1 MPTQK
6 VPTHPR
12 TRALVDKVV
21 VTNLSRHLSAMCHI
35 PDEFVGEFVT
45 SNDRDIRPLNECAG
59 AVEVKGGGG
68 EGAAREGGPLMVHE
82 GEGERGWGWSGGE
95 AWGQRN
101 LPWPGDYE
109 RTKGEQETYKGAK
122 ETYIWP
128 SDYER
133 THSLA
138 RRTAHILKS
147 TLYGG
152 FR

>member
-1 MPTQK
+1 
-6 VPTHPR
+6 
-12 TRALVDKVV
+12 V

-45 SNDRDIRPLNECAG
+45 SNDRDIRPLDECAG
-59 AVEVKGGGG
+59 AVEVKGGRVMGG
-68 EGAAREGGPLMVHE
+68 HVEGGPLMVHE
-82 GEGERGWGWSGGE
+82 EDGERGVGWSGGKD
-95 AWGQRN
+95 WGQRN
-101 LPWPGDYE
+101 LPWPSDYE
-109 RTKGEQETYKGAK
+109 RTKGAK
-122 ETYIWP
+122 EAYILP